1 MATTDVFRFH
11 LAKDEQPY
19 EAYVPANRRVNSS
32 RTGKKFVIVRGTQ
45 LEYKLVA
52 EVAFPQPG
60 SHSEQFPQ
68 FVVFCHAHAAESFL
82 VMPYTGKF
90 MREEVTSF
98 TAGAGQTDFAFEHKY
113 IDAGSVKVTV
123 DGVPQT
129 SGWSLVDNNTAPKVR
144 FTVAPGAGKTVVIT
158 ANFYVPVHFA
168 TNPLMEGEGLAEDSI
183 INEDAPRSV
192 SIELVEVEPG
202 ARFVNAQAASSG
214 P

>member
-1 MATTDVFRFH
+1 MATTDVFKFH
-11 LAKDEQPY
+11 LSKEEQPY

-32 RTGKKFVIVRGTQ
+32 RTGKKFVLVRGAQ
-45 LEYKLVA
+45 LEYKLVGQ
-52 EVAFPQPG
+52 VSFPQPS

-68 FVVFCHAHAAESFL
+68 FVVFVHAHAAESFL

-90 MREEVTSF
+90 MREEITSY
-98 TAGAGQTDFAFEHKY
+98 TAAAGQTDFALEHKY
-113 IDAGSVKVTV
+113 IDAGSVTVKV

-144 FTVAPGAGKTVVIT
+144 FSVAPGVGKTILVT
-158 ANFYVPVHFA
+158 ANFYVPVHFV
-168 TNPLMEGEGLAEDSI
+168 TNPLKEGEGLAEDGI
-183 INEDAPRSV
+183 LNEDAPRAI

-202 ARFVNAQAASSG
+202 ARFVDAQAASSG